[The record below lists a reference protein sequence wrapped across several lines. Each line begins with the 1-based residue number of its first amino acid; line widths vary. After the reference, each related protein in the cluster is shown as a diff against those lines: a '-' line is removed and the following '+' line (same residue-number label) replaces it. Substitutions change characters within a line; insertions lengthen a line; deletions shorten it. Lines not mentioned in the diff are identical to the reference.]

1 MAKPFHLQ
9 PLIDLAEDRSQ
20 AAAQELARLKQ
31 AWQDAENKLSQL
43 KMFLDEY
50 NQRLHHQSQTGFS
63 ISQLRDFQAFIL
75 KLELAIRAQ
84 ADEVERCRLRWERGQ
99 EEWQAREREV
109 KAYQTLRRRHDDT
122 ERRTEERLDQ
132 RLQDEFARNL
142 HRRRTD
148 EHEM

>member
-1 MAKPFHLQ
+1 MKRFHLQ
-9 PLIDLAEDRSQ
+9 PLIDLATDKSQ
-20 AAAQELARLKQ
+20 AAAQELARFKQ
-31 AWQDAENKLSQL
+31 IWQDAENKLAQL
-43 KMFLDEY
+43 KIFLDEY
-50 NQRLHHQSQTGFS
+50 NQRLQQQSQVGFS

-84 ADEVERCRLRWERGQ
+84 AEEVERCRQRWLIAQ

-109 KAYQTLRRRHDDT
+109 KAYETLRQRHDDA

-148 EHEM
+148 SQEP

>member
-1 MAKPFHLQ
+1 MKRFHLQ
-9 PLIDLAEDRSQ
+9 PLIDLATDKSQ
-20 AAAQELARLKQ
+20 AAAQELARFKQ
-31 AWQDAENKLSQL
+31 VWQDAENKLGQL
-43 KMFLDEY
+43 RVFLDEY
-50 NQRLHHQSQTGFS
+50 NLKLQQQSKLGFS

-84 ADEVERCRLRWERGQ
+84 AEEVERCRQRWVIAQ

-109 KAYQTLRRRHDDT
+109 KAYETLRQRHDDA

-148 EHEM
+148 GQEP

>member
-9 PLIDLAEDRSQ
+9 PLINLAEDKSQ
-20 AAAQELARLKQ
+20 AAAQALARLKQ
-31 AWQDAENKLSQL
+31 AWQEAENKLQQL
-43 KMFLDEY
+43 QGFLAEY
-50 NQRLHHQSQTGFS
+50 NQRLQQQAQTGFS

-84 ADEVERCRLRWERGQ
+84 AEEVERCRIRWQQGQ

-109 KAYQTLRRRHDDT
+109 KAYQTLRRRHDDA
-122 ERRTEERLDQ
+122 ERKSEERLDQ

-142 HRRRTD
+142 HRRKND
-148 EHEM
+148 MQE

>member
-1 MAKPFHLQ
+1 MKRFHLQ
-9 PLIDLAEDRSQ
+9 PLIDLATDKSQ
-20 AAAQELARLKQ
+20 AAAQELARLEQ
-31 AWQDAENKLSQL
+31 VWQDAENKLAQL

-50 NQRLHHQSQTGFS
+50 NQKLQQQSQVGFS

-84 ADEVERCRLRWERGQ
+84 AEEVERCRQRWLAAQ

-109 KAYQTLRRRHDDT
+109 KAYETLRRRHDEA

-148 EHEM
+148 SQES

>member
-1 MAKPFHLQ
+1 MKRFHLQ
-9 PLIDLAEDRSQ
+9 PLIDLATDKSQ
-20 AAAQELARLKQ
+20 AAAQELARFKQ
-31 AWQDAENKLSQL
+31 VWQDAENKLGQL
-43 KMFLDEY
+43 RIFLDEY
-50 NQRLHHQSQTGFS
+50 NLKLQQQSQVGFS

-84 ADEVERCRLRWERGQ
+84 AEEVERCRQRWVIAQ

-109 KAYQTLRRRHDDT
+109 KAYETLRRRHDEA

-148 EHEM
+148 SQEP

>member
-9 PLIDLAEDRSQ
+9 PLIDLAEDKSQ
-20 AAAQELARLKQ
+20 AAAQELARLRQ
-31 AWQDAENKLSQL
+31 AWQDAENKLAQL
-43 KMFLDEY
+43 KLFLDEY
-50 NQRLHHQSQTGFS
+50 NQRLHHQARTGFS

-84 ADEVERCRLRWERGQ
+84 AEEVERCRQWWMRGQ

-109 KAYQTLRRRHDDT
+109 KAYQTLRRRHDDA
-122 ERRTEERLDQ
+122 ERRLEERLDQ

-142 HRRRTD
+142 HRRKSD
-148 EHEM
+148 SQES

>member
-1 MAKPFHLQ
+1 MKRFHLQ
-9 PLIDLAEDRSQ
+9 PLIDLATDKSQ
-20 AAAQELARLKQ
+20 AAAQELARFKQ
-31 AWQDAENKLSQL
+31 VWQDAENKLGQL
-43 KMFLDEY
+43 RIFLDEY
-50 NQRLHHQSQTGFS
+50 NLKLQQQSKLGFS

-84 ADEVERCRLRWERGQ
+84 AEEVERCRQRWIIAQ

-109 KAYQTLRRRHDDT
+109 KAYETLRQRHDDA

-148 EHEM
+148 GQEP

>member
-1 MAKPFHLQ
+1 MKRFHLQ
-9 PLIDLAEDRSQ
+9 PLIDLATDKSQ
-20 AAAQELARLKQ
+20 AAAQELARFKQ
-31 AWQDAENKLSQL
+31 VWQDAENKLAQL
-43 KMFLDEY
+43 KIFLDEY
-50 NQRLHHQSQTGFS
+50 NQTLQQQSQIGFS

-84 ADEVERCRLRWERGQ
+84 SEEVERCRQRWVIAQ

-109 KAYQTLRRRHDDT
+109 KAYETLRRRHDDA

-148 EHEM
+148 SQES

>member
-9 PLIDLAEDRSQ
+9 PLINLAEDKSQ
-20 AAAQELARLKQ
+20 AAAQALARLKQ
-31 AWQDAENKLSQL
+31 AWQEAENKLQQL
-43 KMFLDEY
+43 QGFLAEY
-50 NQRLHHQSQTGFS
+50 NQRLQQQAQTGFS

-84 ADEVERCRLRWERGQ
+84 VEEVERCRIRWQQGQ

-109 KAYQTLRRRHDDT
+109 KAYQTLRRRHDDA
-122 ERRTEERLDQ
+122 ERKSEERLDQ

-142 HRRRTD
+142 HRRKND
-148 EHEM
+148 MQE

>member
-1 MAKPFHLQ
+1 MKRFHLQ
-9 PLIDLAEDRSQ
+9 PLIDLATDKSQ
-20 AAAQELARLKQ
+20 AAAQELARFKQ
-31 AWQDAENKLSQL
+31 VWQDAENKLTQL

-50 NQRLHHQSQTGFS
+50 NQKLQQQSQIGFS

-84 ADEVERCRLRWERGQ
+84 AEEVERCRQRWVIAQ

-109 KAYQTLRRRHDDT
+109 KAYETLRRRHDDA

-142 HRRRTD
+142 HRRGTD
-148 EHEM
+148 SQES

>member
-1 MAKPFHLQ
+1 MKRFHLQ
-9 PLIDLAEDRSQ
+9 PLIDLATDKSQ
-20 AAAQELARLKQ
+20 AAAQELARFKQ
-31 AWQDAENKLSQL
+31 VWQDAENKLTQL

-50 NQRLHHQSQTGFS
+50 NQKLQQQSQIGFS

-84 ADEVERCRLRWERGQ
+84 AEEVERCRQRWVIAQ

-109 KAYQTLRRRHDDT
+109 KAYETLRRRHDDA

-148 EHEM
+148 SQES

>member
-1 MAKPFHLQ
+1 MKRFHLQ
-9 PLIDLAEDRSQ
+9 PLIDLATDKSQ
-20 AAAQELARLKQ
+20 AAAQELARFKQ
-31 AWQDAENKLSQL
+31 VWQDAENKLVQL
-43 KMFLDEY
+43 RIFLDEY
-50 NQRLHHQSQTGFS
+50 NLKLQQQSQVGFS

-84 ADEVERCRLRWERGQ
+84 AEEVERCRQRWVIAQ

-109 KAYQTLRRRHDDT
+109 KAYETLRRRHDDA

-148 EHEM
+148 GQEP